1 MKTTVKPINITLSPR
16 EAQTLT
22 GIFEIFSTTMKKM
35 EVEVP
40 IELRK
45 DMANILQKM
54 VDRLTDQLTAGDN

>member
-1 MKTTVKPINITLSPR
+1 MPINITLSAR

-22 GIFEIFSTTMKKM
+22 GIFEIFSTTMKRM

-40 IELRK
+40 IELKR

-54 VDRLTDQLTAGDN
+54 VDRLMDQMARDN